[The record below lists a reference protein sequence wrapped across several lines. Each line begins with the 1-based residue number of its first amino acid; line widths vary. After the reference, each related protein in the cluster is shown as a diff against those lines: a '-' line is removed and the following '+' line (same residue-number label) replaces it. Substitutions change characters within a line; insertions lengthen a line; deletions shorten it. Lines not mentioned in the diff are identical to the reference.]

1 MQPNEPE
8 ITNSKT
14 VTDNSVIL
22 NAVETLLSSA
32 GYDTNQ
38 LNVALDVLKNAKEQ
52 SLVDKKEE
60 NVFWLDKTFIY
71 EDIDDCFIY
80 RRADSV
86 SGRWYL
92 RLYDEKNNKPVVR
105 SLKTTDKIK
114 IMASSVISDISTHL
128 NLGKKIGL
136 ESRFNL

>member
-8 ITNSKT
+8 ITNPKT
-14 VTDNSVIL
+14 VTDNSVIR

-105 SLKTTDKIK
+105 SLKTIDKNKAI
-114 IMASSVISDISTHL
+114 ATARVTVSYTHL
-128 NLGKKIGL
+128 RAH
-136 ESRFNL
+136 ET

>member
-38 LNVALDVLKNAKEQ
+38 LNIALNTIENA
-52 SLVDKKEE
+52 
-60 NVFWLDKTFIY
+60 N
-71 EDIDDCFIY
+71 
-80 RRADSV
+80 
-86 SGRWYL
+86 
-92 RLYDEKNNKPVVR
+92 
-105 SLKTTDKIK
+105 
-114 IMASSVISDISTHL
+114 
-128 NLGKKIGL
+128 
-136 ESRFNL
+136 

>member
-8 ITNSKT
+8 ITNPKT

-52 SLVDKKEE
+52 SLVSKKQG
-60 NVFWLDKTFIY
+60 NSFWLDKAFIY
-71 EDIDDCFIY
+71 PGVEY
-80 RRADSV
+80 
-86 SGRWYL
+86 
-92 RLYDEKNNKPVVR
+92 
-105 SLKTTDKIK
+105 
-114 IMASSVISDISTHL
+114 
-128 NLGKKIGL
+128 
-136 ESRFNL
+136 

>member
-71 EDIDDCFIY
+71 EDINDCFICKISISLY
-80 RRADSV
+80 GKWNLV
-86 SGRWYL
+86 I
-92 RLYDEKNNKPVVR
+92 YDEK
-105 SLKTTDKIK
+105 
-114 IMASSVISDISTHL
+114 
-128 NLGKKIGL
+128 
-136 ESRFNL
+136 

>member
-80 RRADSV
+80 R
-86 SGRWYL
+86 L
-92 RLYDEKNNKPVVR
+92 
-105 SLKTTDKIK
+105 SLIH
-114 IMASSVISDISTHL
+114 I
-128 NLGKKIGL
+128 
-136 ESRFNL
+136 

>member
-38 LNVALDVLKNAKEQ
+38 LNVALDFLKNAKEQ
-52 SLVDKKEE
+52 SLVDKKQD
-60 NVFWLDKTFIY
+60 NTFWLEKTFIY
-71 EDIDDCFIY
+71 PDINDCFIY
-80 RRADSV
+80 KRATSV
-86 SGRWYL
+86 SGKWYL
-92 RLYDEKNNKPVVR
+92 RIYDEKK
-105 SLKTTDKIK
+105 
-114 IMASSVISDISTHL
+114 
-128 NLGKKIGL
+128 
-136 ESRFNL
+136 

>member
-8 ITNSKT
+8 ITNPKT

-52 SLVDKKEE
+52 SLVSKKQG
-60 NVFWLDKTFIY
+60 NSFWLDKAFIY
-71 EDIDDCFIY
+71 PGVEYWFI
-80 RRADSV
+80 RIRGTIV
-86 SGRWYL
+86 SG
-92 RLYDEKNNKPVVR
+92 N
-105 SLKTTDKIK
+105 
-114 IMASSVISDISTHL
+114 
-128 NLGKKIGL
+128 
-136 ESRFNL
+136 

>member
-1 MQPNEPE
+1 MSYRWVTDQVQPNEPE

-38 LNVALDVLKNAKEQ
+38 LNVALDVLKNAKDQ
-52 SLVDKKEE
+52 SLVDKKQDK
-60 NVFWLDKTFIY
+60 VFWLDKTFIY
-71 EDIDDCFIY
+71 EHIDDAFIY
-80 RRADSV
+80 KRATSI

-92 RLYDEKNNKPVVR
+92 RIYDEE
-105 SLKTTDKIK
+105 KI
-114 IMASSVISDISTHL
+114 
-128 NLGKKIGL
+128 NQ
-136 ESRFNL
+136 

>member
-38 LNVALDVLKNAKEQ
+38 LNVALDVLKNAIN
-52 SLVDKKEE
+52 S
-60 NVFWLDKTFIY
+60 Y
-71 EDIDDCFIY
+71 IDDLV
-80 RRADSV
+80 RTRVV
-86 SGRWYL
+86 S
-92 RLYDEKNNKPVVR
+92 NV
-105 SLKTTDKIK
+105 
-114 IMASSVISDISTHL
+114 
-128 NLGKKIGL
+128 
-136 ESRFNL
+136 